1 MFNLFLLVFHCLF
14 LTLTWHF
21 VSLINYKAIL
31 KREMDNLQFYYLI
44 ADWDLWVHGKMKSW
58 KVETMC
64 RNLSCCGFLPVML
77 TASDW
82 WLLSVAGLR
91 LWLRS
96 LLLAHFLLTS
106 QQLTQSISVLLNPF
120 GSRDA
125 PAKRIILKQIR
136 ATAWGGHLKTVF
148 IIKAD
153 RSSDR
158 GVGLNFRSSDRSY
171 CGGLWDS
178 LVKSGVM
185 LSHGSFN
192 SQVWV
197 ENISTPFA
205 GNWRILENPKASRA

>member
-1 MFNLFLLVFHCLF
+1 
-14 LTLTWHF
+14 
-21 VSLINYKAIL
+21 
-31 KREMDNLQFYYLI
+31 
-44 ADWDLWVHGKMKSW
+44 
-58 KVETMC
+58 
-64 RNLSCCGFLPVML
+64 ML

-106 QQLTQSISVLLNPF
+106 QQLTQSISALLNPF

-136 ATAWGGHLKTVF
+136 ATACGGHLKTIF

-153 RSSDR
+153 RSSER

-171 CGGLWDS
+171 RVGLWDS

-185 LSHGSFN
+185 LSHGSFI

-205 GNWRILENPKASRA
+205 GKLKDFWEPKSEQGLETFSGAHEDFENLSRNLSRPSGSFPRAFLCFFLYNSRTFLRFRNISRIFSAQKTRHLLIYSGIS